1 MKVPQM
7 SQVPGVDQ
15 ATESLKAVAHALG
28 DAEGEQAPRALLAVQ
43 SCDLLDDLLS
53 AATPGG
59 RSKPRTLDPA
69 ILKQARAVQFLFTQK
84 SGLVFGRA
92 TTTGVALMK
101 LGMNADGT
109 SRWSAPLFLLS
120 DSVSLGLTA
129 GAHQAAT
136 LFCVISEQAA
146 DQLRSQGR
154 LGNTAAEKHLTVSK
168 FRTAGSTLTTSSP
181 LPDVVVLSHAEGLLV
196 DVPLFTAGGLE
207 VDTMK
212 NGEVYGQH
220 VAEQGPQAILGGA
233 VPCPPEFVLL
243 HKRLNEAMASQ

>member
-69 ILKQARAVQFLFTQK
+69 ILKQARVRLGRSDTGGGGGLRVAAAGGWRRKAGTQPGTQPGLPRRLQAVQFLFTQK

-129 GAHQAAT
+129 GKFGQAGLAGT
-136 LFCVISEQAA
+136 WKQ
-146 DQLRSQGR
+146 
-154 LGNTAAEKHLTVSK
+154 TV
-168 FRTAGSTLTTSSP
+168 
-181 LPDVVVLSHAEGLLV
+181 
-196 DVPLFTAGGLE
+196 
-207 VDTMK
+207 
-212 NGEVYGQH
+212 
-220 VAEQGPQAILGGA
+220 
-233 VPCPPEFVLL
+233 
-243 HKRLNEAMASQ
+243 